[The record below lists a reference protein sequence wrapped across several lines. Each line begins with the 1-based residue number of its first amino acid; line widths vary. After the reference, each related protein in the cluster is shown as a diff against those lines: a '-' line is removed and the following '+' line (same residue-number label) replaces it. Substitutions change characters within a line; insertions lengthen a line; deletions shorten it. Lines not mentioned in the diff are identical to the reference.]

1 MPITFAMS
9 VLLLAF
15 APARHRHQSGTDD
28 PVVESICL
36 LMLLDDRPVRLVG
49 RDMRDRFVLVRVE
62 RLPDGVDALEPLGL
76 EDGAKLAFDEPPA
89 LDPRGPLELLRER
102 SEGPV
107 VPVDAVGA

>member
-1 MPITFAMS
+1 MAEFVVPRSMPMTFAIS

-36 LMLLDDRPVRLVG
+36 LVFLDDRPLRLLG
-49 RDMRDRFVLVRVE
+49 RDMCDRFVFARVE

-76 EDGAKLAFDEPPA
+76 EDPAQLPLDEPHAFD
-89 LDPRGPLELLRER
+89 PRCSLEL
-102 SEGPV
+102 
-107 VPVDAVGA
+107 VGD

>member
-36 LMLLDDRPVRLVG
+36 LMLLDDRPLRLVG

-62 RLPDGVDALEPLGL
+62 RLPDGVDALAPLGL
-76 EDGAKLAFDEPPA
+76 EDGATLPFDRPHPPGP
-89 LDPRGPLELLRER
+89 PRPLQPAR
-102 SEGPV
+102 
-107 VPVDAVGA
+107 